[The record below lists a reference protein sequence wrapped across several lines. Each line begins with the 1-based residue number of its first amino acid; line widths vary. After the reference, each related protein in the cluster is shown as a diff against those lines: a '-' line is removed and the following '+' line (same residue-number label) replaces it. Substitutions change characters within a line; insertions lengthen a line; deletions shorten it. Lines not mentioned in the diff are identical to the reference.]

1 LDSYACGTQ
10 TIKRIVWATR
20 DLYKGPMG
28 DLTPDQQELFN
39 LAATDEQAAITLALI
54 QIINTSKTQCPM
66 RYGTGGPCV
75 AFAST
80 FNTTLDNVVPI
91 DTQND
96 WKNEGVSVSLKTWK
110 TGSSIPTVV
119 AGIPLPFNLSTGH
132 QIITITIKDPVTDA
146 TIGQAFVDYGTNG
159 GLGIWGP
166 LQGNSGGSD
175 GIWFP
180 GNGLDDQ
187 ANDIFNAQFDA
198 MNSDPRMNYRYGA
211 GH

>member
-1 LDSYACGTQ
+1 VISPQ
-10 TIKRIVWATR
+10 
-20 DLYKGPMG
+20 
-28 DLTPDQQELFN
+28 
-39 LAATDEQAAITLALI
+39 
-54 QIINTSKTQCPM
+54 TSKNYSTWRLPMSKLPLRWLLFRSSIRRRHSAQCDM
-66 RYGTGGPCV
+66 ERVVRVWHLQC
-75 AFAST
+75 T